1 MKTKHKKILWNAV
14 EKSRRHSSEIRASLS
29 AILIVNNK
37 RFVGYNSK
45 KSHPLQKKFG
55 SNNKAIYL
63 HAEMDAIRKAY
74 RVEGNISGSKLY
86 VARTTADENPA
97 MACPCE
103 ACEEAIHHFG
113 INQVFFTTKNG
124 FGKLI

>member
-1 MKTKHKKILWNAV
+1 MKKKHKRILWDAV
-14 EKSRRHSSEIRASLS
+14 EKSKERNSPLRASLAS
-29 AILIVNNK
+29 ILKVNN
-37 RFVGYNSK
+37 RVFCGFNSK

-55 SNNKAIYL
+55 SNDKAIYL

-86 VARTTADENPA
+86 VARTTADGNPA

-103 ACEEAIHHFG
+103 ACEEAIYHFG
-113 INQVFFTTKNG
+113 IDQVFFTTKNG
-124 FGKLI
+124 FGKLL